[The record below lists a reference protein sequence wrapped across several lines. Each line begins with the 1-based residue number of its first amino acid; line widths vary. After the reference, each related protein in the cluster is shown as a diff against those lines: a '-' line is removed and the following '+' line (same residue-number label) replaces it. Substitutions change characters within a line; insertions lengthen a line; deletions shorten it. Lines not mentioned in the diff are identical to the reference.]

1 MRLSDD
7 HTLARGRV
15 EGTVSQNMHGVQVR
29 QIVMAAGET
38 TEMVYVVAPSTRHL
52 RGRAPRK
59 VVHQVTPCM
68 DNLVEWRKE

>member
-15 EGTVSQNMHGVQVR
+15 EGTVSQNMHGVQVK

-38 TEMVYVVAPSTRHL
+38 IEMVHVVARYSPLKGSRSKES
-52 RGRAPRK
+52 RAPSYS
-59 VVHQVTPCM
+59 
-68 DNLVEWRKE
+68 LYG

>member
-15 EGTVSQNMHGVQVR
+15 EGTVSQNVHGVQVK
-29 QIVMAAGET
+29 QIVM
-38 TEMVYVVAPSTRHL
+38 APSTRHL

-59 VVHQVTPCM
+59 AVHQVTPCM
-68 DNLVEWRKE
+68 DNLDAWRKE

>member
-7 HTLARGRV
+7 HTLARGRI
-15 EGTVSQNMHGVQVR
+15 EGTASQNMHGVQMK

-38 TEMVYVVAPSTRHL
+38 TEMVHVLAPGTRHI

-59 VVHQVTPCM
+59 AMHRVTPYV
-68 DNLVEWRKE
+68 DNLVEWREE